1 MSVTSSKSKEYIGKV
16 INYTI
21 ICTEYVPVHKIKM
34 LKSQL
39 NSMNLKTCTLINY
52 TKDCLKYFKSVFL
65 QLISKV
71 DKLGLLPD
79 VWSCDGPVA
88 NVAVGFFVLVQSKS
102 SVGDLTWVHPHKP
115 PSKLHVTAADRNKS
129 LMVVINTEKFQNPL
143 TCM

>member
-21 ICTEYVPVHKIKM
+21 ICTGYVPVHKIKM
-34 LKSQL
+34 LKTQL

-79 VWSCDGPVA
+79 V
-88 NVAVGFFVLVQSKS
+88 
-102 SVGDLTWVHPHKP
+102 
-115 PSKLHVTAADRNKS
+115 
-129 LMVVINTEKFQNPL
+129 
-143 TCM
+143 